1 MERRIERPAS
11 NIIPYPL
18 TTHRNFIIYLHYK
31 AISFQVS
38 NRKTG
43 STGINMIY
51 AVYGNQV
58 EEMVLGLLEKSGALD
73 HVKGQDVV
81 FLKPN
86 LVFSRPDWVGVLTDP
101 RLVETMIKALKDK
114 GIHHIIVG
122 DGSGMGQSATKAFE
136 YCGYTEMARRYD
148 IHLVDLERD
157 RFVEIPVKMDGPFR
171 DLMIAKTVYESDFFV
186 NIPIIKT
193 HYQTMITCSMKN
205 LKGTMPRAMK
215 TKFHSVDLHKAIAQL
230 NSVLKPDLIL
240 VDGLLGDMRNEAGHN
255 TIALERIFLGDN
267 PIEIDSVA
275 ADILGYRPRDI
286 PHIAY
291 AADAGLGCCDLN
303 EIRIRSLNHPSKL
316 VKLSAPPPVADLF
329 PCQINAQGACS
340 VCMGNLVFALE
351 RLKADGFLHPR
362 LTFHIG
368 QNARTTADSDMI
380 QITVGKCVSPGHPI
394 ELVIDECPPSA
405 NSIYSKVAS
414 L

>member
-148 IHLVDLERD
+148 THLVDLERD

-186 NIPIIKT
+186 NIP
-193 HYQTMITCSMKN
+193 S
-205 LKGTMPRAMK
+205 
-215 TKFHSVDLHKAIAQL
+215 
-230 NSVLKPDLIL
+230 LKP
-240 VDGLLGDMRNEAGHN
+240 
-255 TIALERIFLGDN
+255 TI
-267 PIEIDSVA
+267 
-275 ADILGYRPRDI
+275 RP
-286 PHIAY
+286 
-291 AADAGLGCCDLN
+291 
-303 EIRIRSLNHPSKL
+303 
-316 VKLSAPPPVADLF
+316 
-329 PCQINAQGACS
+329 
-340 VCMGNLVFALE
+340 
-351 RLKADGFLHPR
+351 
-362 LTFHIG
+362 
-368 QNARTTADSDMI
+368 
-380 QITVGKCVSPGHPI
+380 
-394 ELVIDECPPSA
+394 
-405 NSIYSKVAS
+405 
-414 L
+414 